1 MRRFMLEEVR
11 EHLNLLREFKD
22 VVPDAEL
29 NERKRELF
37 KCLPPPPPSMA
48 VKRERGREVVGCEIV
63 DVEGE
68 KEGKRAK
75 VEQVLTIKADEDTKV

>member
-1 MRRFMLEEVR
+1 
-11 EHLNLLREFKD
+11 
-22 VVPDAEL
+22 
-29 NERKRELF
+29 
-37 KCLPPPPPSMA
+37 MA

-75 VEQVLTIKADEDTKV
+75 VEHVLTIKADEDTKV